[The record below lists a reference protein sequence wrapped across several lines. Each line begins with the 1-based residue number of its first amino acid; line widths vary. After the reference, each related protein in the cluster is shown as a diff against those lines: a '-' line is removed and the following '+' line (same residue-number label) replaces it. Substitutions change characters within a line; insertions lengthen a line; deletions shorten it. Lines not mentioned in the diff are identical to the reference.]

1 VQGVSVNDTII
12 FLDRDSTD
20 WFTCKKDNYHSKYTV
35 NGETSTGKL
44 VLIK

>member
-1 VQGVSVNDTII
+1 VIEGIYKTNFDAGNLPEGI
-12 FLDRDSTD
+12 
-20 WFTCKKDNYHSKYTV
+20 YHSKLTV